1 MPKRR
6 AIRPRGNRP
15 RRRRSNRKIAQVFT
29 GIPTFQRI
37 SGNPPPL
44 KELSVQT
51 VKVAFYLNIIFKT
64 GEKEAFLVNI
74 TRDPF
79 GQNYVQL
86 TLPDSHQAAVFY
98 LDIDEIYQA
107 AYVRAFGQLPKQGE
121 QSTISTE
128 MALQSAAFYGPLGA
142 GSIRMGL
149 DFGPGT
155 PGILATDEG
164 TYSSRPAVKASTPRL
179 HWDRIHAVVAGDA
192 VVAFWVYGLYP
203 PGTNE
208 TDRTLTVGRSYR
220 HEGRMDF
227 TVHVRRSWLGT
238 NAVSSLVAKT
248 IVDTQMGEDSFS
260 SAFRNLF
267 PGGTHNAKES
277 LTSGKVNRRRA
288 EQYNVGP

>member
-6 AIRPRGNRP
+6 TIRSRGNRP
-15 RRRRSNRKIAQVFT
+15 RRRRSSRKIAQVST
-29 GIPTFQRI
+29 GIPTFQRV
-37 SGNPPPL
+37 SGNPPVL
-44 KELSVQT
+44 KELSTQT
-51 VKVAFYLNIIFKT
+51 VKVAFYLNVIFKT
-64 GEKEAFLVNI
+64 GSKESFLVNVSK
-74 TRDPF
+74 DPF

-107 AYVRAFGQLPKQGE
+107 AYVRAFGSMPKQGD

-179 HWDRIHAVVAGDA
+179 HWDRIHSVVAGDA

-208 TDRTLTVGRSYR
+208 TERTLTTGRSYR

-238 NAVSSLVAKT
+238 NAASSLAAKT
-248 IVDTQMGEDSFS
+248 IADAQMSDDFFS
-260 SAFRNLF
+260 GAFNQFFPTGSANTI
-267 PGGTHNAKES
+267 GKGDKSKGKTNA
-277 LTSGKVNRRRA
+277 GR
-288 EQYNVGP
+288 